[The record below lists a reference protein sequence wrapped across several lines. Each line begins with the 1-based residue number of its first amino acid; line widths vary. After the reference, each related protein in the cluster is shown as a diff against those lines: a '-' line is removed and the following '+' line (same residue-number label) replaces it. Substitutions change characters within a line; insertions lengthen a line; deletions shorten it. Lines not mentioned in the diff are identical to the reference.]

1 MFNHHP
7 DHMKV
12 VLITPS
18 GKSDN
23 ELASIIQMFEAGL
36 GTLHVRKNRFSTKEL
51 DEYLDQIPK
60 HFHNR
65 IIIHSHHK
73 LALKYDLK
81 GIHFTSTHLKK
92 TFRLWLNTKFIYL
105 RKPRLIKTM
114 SFRRATDLYLP
125 QSVKT
130 NYCFLGTMFHN
141 VSGELYSGFYP
152 EVVEA
157 TIQKSGMKIVARG
170 GISDKS
176 VELAHKLGF
185 YGVALYGHIWKSPA
199 PYKTYVEFINACKEK
214 NIPID

>member
-1 MFNHHP
+1 
-7 DHMKV
+7 MKV

-23 ELASIIQMFEAGL
+23 EIAAVIQMFEAGL
-36 GTLHVRKNRFSTKEL
+36 DTLHVRKNRFSTKEL
-51 DEYLDQIPK
+51 DEYISQIPA

-65 IIIHSHHK
+65 LIIHSHHR

-81 GIHFTSTHLKK
+81 GFHFTSTHLKK
-92 TFRLWLNTKFIYL
+92 KLSLWFNTRFIYL
-105 RKPRLIKTM
+105 RKPRLIRSI

-125 QSVKT
+125 QPVST

-157 TIQKSGMKIVARG
+157 AIQKSNMKIIARG
-170 GISDKS
+170 GINDKS
-176 VELAHKLGF
+176 VEQAYKLGF
-185 YGVALYGHIWKSPA
+185 YGVALYGYIWKSTS
-199 PYKTYVEFINACKEK
+199 PYTKYIEFLKFCKEK
-214 NIPID
+214 NIPIE